1 MGKGWQQLTAFL
13 LAIGVPAAVMTRWWH
28 AAVRHP
34 LEAVGIGV
42 AWWVACGTWS
52 LLKIA
57 LAEPARARLTKAGTA
72 ADRAASWWLSGYGA
86 RYRQWVLDS
95 RRYVS
100 IDDLSIRP
108 GDHTPQ
114 LDDIY
119 VDVALV
125 GRAPDKVSGNPL
137 RGVPEDA
144 GSRHQLSEFL
154 AAREQMVVTVLGP
167 PGSGKST
174 LLAYTAQSTARARRR
189 DQRRFPVLL
198 ALREHA
204 QTIVGN
210 PATTLP
216 ELIVGT
222 VSGVGRA
229 EPEGWWKRQLDAG
242 RCVVLLDGLDEVSHE
257 EQRNTVAKWVEQQVT
272 TYRTNH
278 FVITS
283 RPHGYRDVVISQA
296 MVTAICP
303 FTPAQVD
310 QFLRSW
316 YAAAERRSTGART
329 RAELRSAQMRA
340 NDSVVKLTRLL
351 RARPALRDLAVN
363 PLLLTMIAIV
373 YREKADLPSSR
384 ADLYREICQVMLSR
398 RIRSKGMQEQLPW
411 ETRRKILASLA
422 YRMMD
427 SHIIELSADEAAEAI
442 LPLLSLLP
450 DHVNVSPNEFLT
462 DIIRNGLLLEVAPGH
477 EEGLGRIAFPHL
489 TFQEYLAAQHAVTN
503 PEAGKALDR
512 AVTDPWWRETIILY
526 AAVAEASDLVR
537 ACLDDGNLP
546 AVALA
551 FDCAAASSAI
561 DPEAR
566 QRLADT
572 RHRAYEPGC
581 PASQRRLI
589 AGIEALNLAS
599 HSAVTIS
606 GARVCDQPVSADLY
620 WLFLQDTGAPPP
632 DVPCKPGSAEPATG
646 VRGGEARTFVAWLNE
661 LTAEAGLA
669 RFRLPSP
676 EELTEQA
683 PDSVTS
689 AWIYSRGNIELW
701 VRHGVPHPHE
711 ISAEALRQVIS
722 EDPAVARIMAQAAH
736 AHAIASATAIMWI
749 CSRSYVKDA
758 APILRPILPR
768 ELVPDHVDAFALDR
782 ALALT
787 LALTDA
793 IICDR
798 ADALAFDRI
807 LSRAL
812 DRIRVRV
819 HDDDLADHHLD
830 RFRASQLASDV
841 VGVLDG
847 YLGRVRKL
855 GPACEL
861 NGYRD
866 LARELARD
874 LDHYLDLDRY
884 LVGDRALASD
894 LARDL
899 SHKLSQD
906 LAFYL
911 AHDLAPIAGH
921 AFDGIMHHL
930 RNGGG
935 GSNLDNTSEG
945 PDIMPIEL
953 GGIPG
958 FPLRWAAYGPLLDIV
973 SSTAS
978 SLPLTPA
985 EFISRLST
993 AAGADPGIPMQARL
1007 DGSLTESLAD
1017 YARHAL
1023 PVEDDS
1029 SDWFKVLSCLACAY
1043 PEVEIHPLGTAGIAV
1058 IALALAADENGKGL
1072 PDEKIVLLELAATV
1086 ALTMQRTNGIRKPT
1100 ESIVLTLA

>member
-1 MGKGWQQLTAFL
+1 MGKGLQQLTAFL
-13 LAIGVPAAVMTRWWH
+13 VAIGIPAAVVTRWWQ

-34 LEAVGIGV
+34 LEAVVIAV
-42 AWWVACGTWS
+42 AWWAACGTWA

-57 LAEPARARLTKAGTA
+57 LAEPARARLTTAGIA

-86 RYRQWVLDS
+86 RYRRWVLDS

-119 VDVALV
+119 VDVSLV

-137 RGVPEDA
+137 RSVPEDA

-174 LLAYTAQSTARARRR
+174 LLTFTAQSTARAKRRA
-189 DQRRFPVLL
+189 QRQFPVLL

-210 PATTLP
+210 PATPLP
-216 ELIVGT
+216 DLVGAT

-242 RCVVLLDGLDEVSHE
+242 RCVVLLDGLDEVSDE
-257 EQRNTVAKWVEQQVT
+257 EQRNAVAKWVEQQVT
-272 TYRTNH
+272 TYRSNH

-310 QFLRSW
+310 QFLSSW
-316 YAAAERRSTGART
+316 YTAAERRSTGART
-329 RAELRSAQMRA
+329 SAEFRSAQMRA
-340 NDSVVKLTRLL
+340 DDSVVKLRKLL

-422 YRMMD
+422 HRMMAR
-427 SHIIELSADEAAEAI
+427 HVIELSPDEAAEAI
-442 LPLLSLLP
+442 VPLLNLLP
-450 DHVNVSPNEFLT
+450 DHVNVRPNEFLM

-489 TFQEYLAAQHAVTN
+489 TFQEYLAAQHALTN
-503 PEAGKALDR
+503 PEAGKALNS
-512 AVTDPWWRETIILY
+512 AVADPWWRETIILY

-537 ACLDDGNLP
+537 ACLDRGTLP

-551 FDCAAASSAI
+551 FDCAAASSAV

-566 QRLADT
+566 QRLEDT
-572 RHRAYEPGC
+572 RRQAYEPGC
-581 PASQRRLI
+581 PASQRRLM
-589 AGIEALNLAS
+589 AGIEALSLAS

-606 GARVCDQPVSADLY
+606 GARMCDRPVSADLY

-632 DVPCKPGSAEPATG
+632 DVPCEPGSGEPATG
-646 VRGGEARTFVAWLNE
+646 VRGGEARTFVAWLNNI
-661 LTAEAGLA
+661 TAESGLSK
-669 RFRLPSP
+669 FRLPSP
-676 EELTEQA
+676 EELTKQA
-683 PDSVTS
+683 PDSVAS
-689 AWIYSRGNIELW
+689 AWVYSKGSTDLW
-701 VRHGVPHPHE
+701 VRDGFPHPHE
-711 ISAEALRQVIS
+711 ISAEAFRQVLS
-722 EDPAVARIMAQAAH
+722 EDPVVARIMAKAAQAH
-736 AHAIASATAIMWI
+736 AMASATAIMWI
-749 CSRSYVKDA
+749 CSRGYIKGA
-758 APILRPILPR
+758 ASILHSILPR
-768 ELVPDHVDAFALDR
+768 ELVPDHVDALALDR

-787 LALTDA
+787 LALADA
-793 IICDR
+793 FVCDHS
-798 ADALAFDRI
+798 DALALDRI

-812 DRIRVRV
+812 DRIRVRA
-819 HDDDLADHHLD
+819 HDDDVDHHLD
-830 RFRASQLASDV
+830 RFPASHLASDLA
-841 VGVLDG
+841 GALDH
-847 YLGRVRKL
+847 YLARARKL
-855 GPACEL
+855 NPASDL
-861 NGYRD
+861 NAYRA
-866 LARELARD
+866 LARELASD

-884 LVGDRALASD
+884 LVDDRALAGD

-911 AHDLAPIAGH
+911 ARDLAPTAAH
-921 AFDGIMHHL
+921 AFDGIMHRL
-930 RNGGG
+930 RNNGGDSDFDSTNEDSG
-935 GSNLDNTSEG
+935 
-945 PDIMPIEL
+945 MMQIEL
-953 GGIPG
+953 GDIPRL
-958 FPLRWAAYGPLLDIV
+958 PLRWVAYGPLMDIV
-973 SSTAS
+973 SSLAS
-978 SLPLTPA
+978 SLPLTAA
-985 EFISRLST
+985 EFVERLST
-993 AAGADPGIPMQARL
+993 AAGIDPGVPMQARL
-1007 DGSLTESLAD
+1007 DGSLTESLTD
-1017 YARHAL
+1017 YVRHAL
-1023 PVEDDS
+1023 PVEGDS
-1029 SDWFKVLSCLACAY
+1029 NDWFNALSSLTCVY
-1043 PEVEIHPLGTAGIAV
+1043 PELEVRPLGALGIAV

-1072 PDEKIVLLELAATV
+1072 HDGNIALLELAATV
-1086 ALTMQRTNGIRKPT
+1086 ALTAQRVNGIRKPT
-1100 ESIVLTLA
+1100 ESIILTLT